1 MIDLDILKD
10 HGYSQDSLK
19 SAFTAKKKSSKVEKI
34 VNRLRNRIKEGVSRS
49 LRDHKLYYALDLAWN
64 APLRQISP
72 TLLHSLMSKSG
83 DDKSVAD
90 ALESWGVAH
99 LIDDHVSAKGE
110 TTKALNLPRFYNIF
124 VPLVK
129 AYVTIRWAR
138 IFNDRNLV
146 PLFKFEPHKSTQT
159 NRVKGEIVTDRV
171 QLISQQ
177 YDYSS
182 ILSQSIFQMLHYGY
196 CFQFPKESWHSE
208 KQLERDTDGSEK
220 EVYTKEGIRY
230 HMPHPSRTFW
240 DVAHRP
246 SSFNSDT
253 GCKFCGYWVVQRYG
267 DINGN
272 KHYYNKD
279 KISTGS
285 IDWLT
290 SDANWGLYLNTG
302 YSGVVKFLQK
312 GSGALLMDR
321 EKEIQ
326 YYSSEYDDY
335 SVLVTEYFEKLNP
348 KKSGLFDYDHDVW
361 FRFCVAQDDTVIFA
375 EPLPYCPAI
384 YYGYDSNELQTIN
397 PSLSLEI
404 LPFQDHVGNLLTQY
418 LLSIKQ
424 NLTNLTFVDEDQ
436 VGSDTVDEIND
447 AGQNMYSTLNFVGYS
462 SRKARIGQ
470 HDPDKAF
477 TSFKFPQQNTSDVI
491 NGVRSILDILERV
504 LVLSAQEVGA
514 AASHEQTAEEVRSIA
529 SYTSNRLQFTSSAV
543 DRAVYAWKK
552 QVYNGLMAY
561 GESQFYAQL
570 QTPIPREK
578 LEKLGFTVEDADEG
592 ITTKPVV
599 EITDKTAMAIESFT
613 SVRDGMDRINNTSS
627 ANVMSQ
633 LFGAAMGNEMVAQV
647 VGPEQAIGL
656 LNQIFE
662 LAGVPRDFRLKMAKS
677 VEELQAAQDAAA
689 QGAGQPEQVEGAQQQ
704 LMAQFQ
710 QASQALQQQVG
721 EQLAQSSEAIRQQ
734 VLTEVGGLT
743 EQIAGQAQANANQ
756 LLRQAQVIEQLAQ
769 QVGGVPPPPEPPPPG
784 ALDTI

>member
-10 HGYSQDSLK
+10 HGYTQEAMK
-19 SAFTAKKKSSKVEKI
+19 SAFTAKKPSDKI
-34 VNRLRNRIKEGVSRS
+34 RKLTNKIRNRIQEGVSRS
-49 LRDHKLYYALDLAWN
+49 LRDHKLYYSLDLAWN

-72 TLLHSLMSKSG
+72 TLLHSLMNKES
-83 DDKSVAD
+83 DDKSVAS
-90 ALESWGVAH
+90 ALESWGVSH
-99 LIDDHVSAKGE
+99 LVEDHVSAKGE
-110 TTKALNLPRFYNIF
+110 TTKALNLPRFYQIF

-146 PLFKFEPHKSTQT
+146 PLFKFEPQKSTQE
-159 NRVKGEIVTDRV
+159 NRVKGEVVTDRV

-177 YDYSS
+177 YDYPTV
-182 ILSQSIFQMLHYGY
+182 LSQSIFQMLHYGY

-208 KQLERDTDGSEK
+208 KQLERDSDGGEK
-220 EVYTKEGIRY
+220 ETYTKEGIRY
-230 HMPHPSRTFW
+230 HMPHPARTFW

-253 GCKFCGYWVVQRYG
+253 GCKFCGYWAIQRYG
-267 DINGN
+267 DVKNN
-272 KHYYNKD
+272 PHYYNTD
-279 KISTGS
+279 KVSAGS

-290 SDANWGLYLNTG
+290 TNPNFGLYVNSG
-302 YSGVVKFLQK
+302 YSGTVKFVTK
-312 GSGALLMDR
+312 ETGSLLMDR
-321 EKEIQ
+321 EKEVQ
-326 YYSSEYDDY
+326 YYSSEHDDH
-335 SVLVTEYFEKLNP
+335 SVLITEYFEKVNP
-348 KKSGLFDYDHDVW
+348 KKAGLFDYDYDVW
-361 FRFCVAQDDTVIFA
+361 FRFCLAQDDTVVYA
-375 EPLPYCPAI
+375 EPLPYCPAV

-404 LPFQDHVGNLLTQY
+404 LPFQDHVGNMLTQY

-436 VGSDTVDEIND
+436 VGEETIDEIND

-462 SRKARIGQ
+462 SRKARVGQ
-470 HDPDKAF
+470 HDADKAF
-477 TSFKFPQQNTSDVI
+477 TSFKFPQQNTQEVM

-543 DRAVYAWKK
+543 DRAMYAWKN
-552 QVYNGLMAY
+552 QIYNGLMAY
-561 GESQFYAQL
+561 GEAEFYAQL
-570 QTPIPREK
+570 QTPVTRER
-578 LEKLGFTVEDADEG
+578 LETLGFTVEDADEG
-592 ITTKPVV
+592 ITSKPVV
-599 EITDKTAMAIESFT
+599 AVRDKTAMALDSFT

-633 LFGAAMGNEMVAQV
+633 LFGAAMGNPMVAQV
-647 VGPEQAIGL
+647 VGPEQAVGL

-677 VEELQAAQDAAA
+677 VEEIQAAQEQQEGGAQDVSGLQEQLMGQFQEAA
-689 QGAGQPEQVEGAQQQ
+689 Q
-704 LMAQFQ
+704 M
-710 QASQALQQQVG
+710 LQQQVA
-721 EQLAQSSEAIRQQ
+721 EQLAQSSEAVRQQ
-734 VLTEVGGLT
+734 VLTEVGGVT

-756 LLRQAQVIEQLAQ
+756 LLRQAQVIEQIAQ
-769 QVGGVPPPPEPPPPG
+769 TVGGGGAPPEPPSPN

>member
-10 HGYSQDSLK
+10 HGYSQESLK
-19 SAFTAKKKSSKVEKI
+19 SAFSAEVKSDKVEKLVYRI
-34 VNRLRNRIKEGVSRS
+34 QNRIQEGVSRS

-72 TLLHSLMSKSG
+72 TLLHSLMSKEA
-83 DDKSVAD
+83 DDDSVAD
-90 ALESWGVAH
+90 ALESWGVSH
-99 LIDDHVSAKGE
+99 LIEDHVSAKGE

-146 PLFKFEPHKSTQT
+146 PLFKYEPHKSTQV
-159 NRVKGEIVTDRV
+159 NRIKGEVVTDRV
-171 QLISQQ
+171 QIISQQ

-182 ILSQSIFQMLHYGY
+182 TLSQSIFQMLHYGY

-208 KQLERDTDGSEK
+208 KQLVRDSDGSEK
-220 EVYTKEGIRY
+220 ETYTKEGIRY
-230 HMPHPSRTFW
+230 HMPHPARTFW
-240 DVAHRP
+240 DISHRP
-246 SSFNSDT
+246 SSFNSDS
-253 GCKFCGYWVVQRYG
+253 GCKFSGYWTIQRYG
-267 DINGN
+267 DISNN
-272 KHYYNKD
+272 DLYYNKD
-279 KISTGS
+279 KIATGS

-290 SDANWGLYLNTG
+290 SNANFGMYINSG

-312 GSGALLMDR
+312 ESGALLLDR
-321 EKEIQ
+321 EKDVQ
-326 YYSSEYDDY
+326 YYTSEYDDY

-348 KKSGLFDYDHDVW
+348 KEMGLFDYDHDVW
-361 FRFCVAQDDTVIFA
+361 FRFCIAQDDTIIYA
-375 EPLPYCPAI
+375 EPLPYCPSI
-384 YYGYDSNELQTIN
+384 YYGYDSNELQTVN

-436 VGSDTVDEIND
+436 VGAETVEEIND
-447 AGQNMYSTLNFVGYS
+447 AGQNMHSTLNFVGYS

-470 HDPDKAF
+470 HDPEKAF

-491 NGVRSILDILERV
+491 TGVRSILDILERV

-552 QVYNGLMAY
+552 QIYDGLMAY

-570 QTPIPREK
+570 QTPVPREK
-578 LEKLGFTVEDADEG
+578 LERLGFTVEDADEG
-592 ITTKPVV
+592 ITSKPVV
-599 EITDKTAMAIESFT
+599 EITDKTAISLESFS
-613 SVRDGMDRINNTSS
+613 SVRDGMDRINNPSS

-633 LFGAAMGNEMVAQV
+633 LFGAAMSNPLVAQV
-647 VGPEQAIGL
+647 VGPEQAVGL

-677 VEELQAAQDAAA
+677 AEELQAAEQ
-689 QGAGQPEQVEGAQQQ
+689 AGDEGQVAGMQEQ

-710 QASQALQQQVG
+710 QAAQGIQQQVA

-734 VLTEVGGLT
+734 VLQDVGGIT
-743 EQIAGQAQANANQ
+743 QQIAGQSQANANQ
-756 LLRQAQVIEQLAQ
+756 LLRQAEIIEQLAQ
-769 QVGGVPPPPEPPPPG
+769 RVSGTPQPQPQPPTPQV
-784 ALDTI
+784 LDTI

>member
-10 HGYSQDSLK
+10 HGYTQAAMK
-19 SAFTAKKKSSKVEKI
+19 SAFTAKKPSDKI
-34 VNRLRNRIKEGVSRS
+34 KKLTNKMRNRIQEGVSRS
-49 LRDHKLYYALDLAWN
+49 LRDHKLYYSLDLAWN

-72 TLLHSLMSKSG
+72 TLLHSLMNKES
-83 DDKSVAD
+83 DDKSVAS
-90 ALESWGVAH
+90 ALESWGVSH
-99 LIDDHVSAKGE
+99 LVEDHVSAKGE
-110 TTKALNLPRFYNIF
+110 TTKALNLPRFYQIF

-146 PLFKFEPHKSTQT
+146 PLFKFEPQKSTQE
-159 NRVKGEIVTDRV
+159 NRVKGEVVTDRV

-177 YDYSS
+177 YDYPTV
-182 ILSQSIFQMLHYGY
+182 LSQSIFQMLHYGY

-208 KQLERDTDGSEK
+208 KQLERDSDGGER
-220 EVYTKEGIRY
+220 ETYTKEGIRY
-230 HMPHPSRTFW
+230 HSPHPARTFW
-240 DVAHRP
+240 DVSHRP

-253 GCKFCGYWVVQRYG
+253 GCKFCGYWTIKRYA
-267 DINGN
+267 DVKNN
-272 KHYYNKD
+272 PHYYNTD
-279 KISTGS
+279 KVSAGS

-290 SDANWGLYLNTG
+290 TNPNFGLYVNSG
-302 YSGVVKFLQK
+302 YSGVVNFLK
-312 GSGALLMDR
+312 KETGSLLMDR
-321 EKEIQ
+321 EKEVQ
-326 YYSSEYDDY
+326 YYSSEHDDH

-348 KKSGLFDYDHDVW
+348 KKVGLFDYDYDVW
-361 FRFCVAQDDTVIFA
+361 FRFCLAQDDTVIYA
-375 EPLPYCPAI
+375 EPLPYCPAV

-404 LPFQDHVGNLLTQY
+404 LPFQDHVGNMLTQY

-436 VGSDTVDEIND
+436 VGEETIDEIND

-462 SRKARIGQ
+462 SRKARVGQ
-470 HDPDKAF
+470 HDADKAF
-477 TSFKFPQQNTSDVI
+477 TSFKFPQQNTQEVM

-543 DRAVYAWKK
+543 DRAMYAWKN
-552 QVYNGLMAY
+552 QIYNGLMAY
-561 GESQFYAQL
+561 GESEFYAQL
-570 QTPIPREK
+570 QTPITRER
-578 LEKLGFTVEDADEG
+578 LETLGFTVEDADEG
-592 ITTKPVV
+592 ISSKPLVAV
-599 EITDKTAMAIESFT
+599 RDKTAMSLDSFT

-633 LFGAAMGNEMVAQV
+633 LFGAAMGNPMVAQV
-647 VGPEQAIGL
+647 VGPEQAVGL

-677 VEELQAAQDAAA
+677 VEELQAAQEQQEGGAQDVSGLQEQLMGQFQEAA
-689 QGAGQPEQVEGAQQQ
+689 Q
-704 LMAQFQ
+704 M
-710 QASQALQQQVG
+710 LQQQVA
-721 EQLAQSSEAIRQQ
+721 EQLAQSSEAVRQQ
-734 VLTEVGGLT
+734 VLTEVGGVT

-756 LLRQAQVIEQLAQ
+756 LLRQAQVIEQIAQ
-769 QVGGVPPPPEPPPPG
+769 TVGGGGAPPEPPSPN

>member
-1 MIDLDILKD
+1 MIDLDILRD
-10 HGYSQDSLK
+10 HGYSQEAMK
-19 SAFTAKKKSSKVEKI
+19 SAFTAEVKSDKI
-34 VNRLRNRIKEGVSRS
+34 DRFIGRMRNRIQEGVSRS
-49 LRDHKLYYALDLAWN
+49 LRDHKLYHSLDLAWN

-72 TLLHSLMSKSG
+72 TILHSLISKDS
-83 DDKSVAD
+83 DDQSVAD
-90 ALESWGVAH
+90 ALDNWGVSH
-99 LIDDHVSAKGE
+99 LIEDHVSAKGE
-110 TTKALNLPRFYNIF
+110 TTKALNLPRFYQIF

-146 PLFKFEPHKSTQT
+146 PLFKYEPHKSTQK
-159 NRVKGEIVTDRV
+159 NRIKGEIVTDRV

-182 ILSQSIFQMLHYGY
+182 TLSQSIFQTLHYGY

-208 KQLERDTDGSEK
+208 KQLVRDSEGNEK
-220 EVYTKEGIRY
+220 EVYIKEGVRY
-230 HMPHPSRTFW
+230 HMPHPTRTFW

-246 SSFNSDT
+246 SSFNSDS
-253 GCKFCGYWVVQRYG
+253 GCKFSGYWAIQRYG
-267 DINGN
+267 DLSGN
-272 KHYYNKD
+272 EHYYNKD
-279 KISTGS
+279 KIAAGS

-290 SDANWGLYLNTG
+290 SNANFGLYINSG
-302 YSGVVKFLQK
+302 YSGTVKFLQK
-312 GSGALLMDR
+312 ESGALLLDR
-321 EKEIQ
+321 EKDAQ
-326 YYSSEYDDY
+326 YYTSEHDDY

-348 KKSGLFDYDHDVW
+348 KSMGFFDYDHDVW
-361 FRFCVAQDDTVIFA
+361 FRFCVAQDDTVIYA

-424 NLTNLTFVDEDQ
+424 NLTNMTFVDEDQ
-436 VGSDTVDEIND
+436 VGSETVEEIND

-470 HDPDKAF
+470 HDPEKAF
-477 TSFKFPQQNTSDVI
+477 TSFKFPQQNTADVI

-543 DRAVYAWKK
+543 DRAIYAWKK
-552 QVYNGLMAY
+552 QIYNGLMAY
-561 GESQFYAQL
+561 GETDFYAQL
-570 QTPIPREK
+570 QTPITRER
-578 LEKLGFTVEDADEG
+578 LESLGFTVEESDDG
-592 ITTKPVV
+592 ITSKPVV
-599 EITDKTAMAIESFT
+599 AVRDKTAISVESFS
-613 SVRDGMDRINNTSS
+613 SVRDGMDRINNSAS
-627 ANVMSQ
+627 ANVMTQ
-633 LFGAAMGNEMVAQV
+633 LFGSAMSNPLIAQV

-677 VEELQAAQDAAA
+677 LEELQGQAQEQQAAEQEGSENAAA
-689 QGAGQPEQVEGAQQQ
+689 
-704 LMAQFQ
+704 M
-710 QASQALQQQVG
+710 QQQVVAQMQ
-721 EQLAQSSEAIRQQ
+721 EASQLIQQQVAQQLSEASEAIRQQ

-743 EQIAGQAQANANQ
+743 QQIAGQSEANANQ
-756 LLRQAQVIEQLAQ
+756 LLRQAQVIERLAQ
-769 QVGGVPPPPEPPPPG
+769 SVGATPEPPNPQ
-784 ALDTI
+784 AVDTI